1 MRNDLPEIEQF
12 FESRMPTPAL
22 DHSHFSSDSEDEDPL
37 ETHSPVQRSNRYNP
51 FPISPTK
58 NYRSIAFVNA
68 WLDDSAHH
76 PNYLTTSPK
85 DDIIALEE
93 MAQPRLLRS
102 ISLPLTPCSS
112 CGREPPGRPFV
123 SLQPCEHLLCAEC
136 VNALVNAASNDP
148 PRAANCFCCRAEI
161 TNFVGVDFVL
171 GDVASGRSKGSMD
184 LNRTPE
190 KIVARKQTD
199 ESPDSFAEL
208 SPFRTID
215 WATECATPIQS
226 TPGTSPESTSSVF
239 PFVQFD
245 CDFYVCV

>member
-1 MRNDLPEIEQF
+1 MRNDLPQIEQF

-37 ETHSPVQRSNRYNP
+37 ETHSPIQRSNRYTP
-51 FPISPTK
+51 FPLSPTK
-58 NYRSIAFVNA
+58 NYRSIAF
-68 WLDDSAHH
+68 DDSTWFDDSRQH
-76 PNYLTTSPK
+76 PTHLTTCSK
-85 DDIIALEE
+85 DDIIALET
-93 MAQPRLLRS
+93 MTQPQLLRS

-161 TNFVGVDFVL
+161 MNFVGVNFVL
-171 GDVASGRSKGSMD
+171 DDLASGRSSGTMD
-184 LNRTPE
+184 LYRTPE
-190 KIVARKQTD
+190 KIVARMQTD
-199 ESPDSFAEL
+199 DSPDSFAEL

-226 TPGTSPESTSSVF
+226 TPGTSPESTSLVF
-239 PFVQFD
+239 PFVQL
-245 CDFYVCV
+245 